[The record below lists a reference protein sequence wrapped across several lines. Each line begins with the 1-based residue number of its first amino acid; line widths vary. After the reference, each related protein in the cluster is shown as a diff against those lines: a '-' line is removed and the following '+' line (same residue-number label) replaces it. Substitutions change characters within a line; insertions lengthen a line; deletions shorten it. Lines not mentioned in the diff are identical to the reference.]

1 MKTRIALLTGLLSL
15 GVSHAATTYSDATG
29 EIDPGLATGGGT
41 LDIVG
46 MEVSNTA
53 TDINFKL
60 TVNGNIGT
68 TDWGKFMIGIANGN
82 VPGAAVGNGWGRPIN
97 MMASGTSSNMTHWIG
112 SWVDAGGGAQVWSYD
127 GAAWSGPAVP
137 AEFSFTAGATSDI
150 QFTVSLNELGL
161 ALGDTF
167 WFDAYSSG
175 GGGSDTAI
183 DALANPNTSVS
194 NWGESYLS
202 SPTSEGGKGI
212 NQYTLAVPEPSAWFL
227 MSAGAMAAIG
237 LRRRR

>member
-29 EIDPGLATGGGT
+29 EIDPGLSTGGGT

-60 TVNGNIGT
+60 TVNGNVSF
-68 TDWGKFMIGIANGN
+68 TDWGKFMIGIADGKT
-82 VPGAAVGNGWGRPIN
+82 PGTASGNGWGRPIS

-112 SWVDAGGGAQVWSYD
+112 SWVDGGGGAQVWSFD
-127 GAAWSGPAVP
+127 GAAWNGPVSP
-137 AEFSFTAGATSDI
+137 GSFTIVGGSTSDI
-150 QFTVSLNELGL
+150 QFTVSLNALGL
-161 ALGDTF
+161 ALGDSF

-175 GGGSDTAI
+175 GGGADSAI
-183 DALANPNTSVS
+183 DALANPNVSVS
-194 NWGESYLS
+194 TWGDTYLS

-212 NQYTLAVPEPSAWFL
+212 YQYTLVPEPSSWL
-227 MSAGAMAAIG
+227 LISAGAMAAVG